1 MLIALTTSCAD
12 KGGAARLIAGAA
24 TMEGWVVTK
33 SRFPLARIASIA
45 SLVLGSLSTAC
56 GNAPQAQE
64 TTEKAVAQPLALS
77 RFGRITPRAIKP
89 VFKPLGLSHK
99 PVKVMLELAGDPI
112 TVVQAKLPDSGKL
125 SSLQKQQV
133 RASLSAGQRGLQ
145 TQIESL
151 GGRVLRSYQNSYN
164 GLAVQVPAERIAAL
178 TALPGVVKVHPV
190 RLMKRGLTNAVPLV
204 GAPQVWG
211 GTPQFHGE
219 HIKVAILDTGIDYT
233 HANFG
238 GPGTPEAYAT
248 AHAAETAP
256 ADPALFGP
264 KAPRI
269 KGGTDLVG
277 DAYDP
282 ESEDPDIATPHPD
295 PNPLDCDGIIKDGK
309 FVASVGHGSHVA
321 GIAAGSGV
329 TPAGKTFRGPYDA
342 ATFSK
347 SFKIG
352 PGVAPQADLYAVRV
366 FGCDGSTDVAIDAIE
381 WAVDNDMDVINM
393 SLGSDFGSEDDP
405 TAIAAHNAVRSG
417 VVVVAS
423 AGNAGSGYYLEGS
436 PASGNGVLSVAA
448 TDATKTYPGA
458 TFALGG
464 QSIQV
469 QDSNGAAFADGT
481 VYRVVVLG
489 TPDNVS
495 LGCDAADYQ
504 QPGVKGALVVAL
516 RGVCRRVDRA
526 TLGQAA
532 GAAAVALINTD
543 PGFPPFEGEIP
554 GVTIPF
560 FGVRQGDG
568 PALIAASS
576 LTATNIVLPNP
587 GYRVAASFSS
597 GGPRVADSELKPNL
611 IAPGVAVVSTAVGTG
626 SGAETLSGTSMA
638 APIVSGIAALA
649 RQAHPSWKARELA
662 NVIANT
668 SDPRGVIDYS
678 ARLSGSGLV
687 QAPGAVKTGAF
698 ADSEQFSSLSF
709 GFVEVPSTQRLHGS
723 ITVHNTER
731 TAMSFDIAIP
741 AAFEQGVPHTATA
754 TRSRIRVGARD
765 TLSFDLNVTV
775 PVPDTD
781 PLGFNEFAGMVE
793 LTPVDASS
801 NHGVALH
808 VPYYGVARPEARL
821 DSDLDP
827 APKPKKPIGELD
839 LENPHSLIAGTA
851 DLYAWGIRGE
861 SDLDSCNDVR
871 AVGVQSFP
879 SDGDQILV
887 FAING
892 FHRCSN
898 SAANQYDVLITNEQG
913 AQFLVVGIDS
923 GRLQTGDATGELAT
937 AIIDLATND
946 ISLLP
951 AFAPTDS
958 GFVQLVAPASLLGL
972 TTDAPR
978 FSYSIQ
984 TFDITGDGV
993 DSPPGVGSFNAFAS
1007 SVLGQGQFVAVDGN
1021 QKTTLPIGVD
1031 ATEFALT
1038 PAKGVL
1044 VLFAENP
1051 PGSKQA
1057 DLDTFHSFGQ
1067 SSSP

>member
-1 MLIALTTSCAD
+1 
-12 KGGAARLIAGAA
+12 
-24 TMEGWVVTK
+24 MEGWAVAK
-33 SRFPLARIASIA
+33 SRFRIASII
-45 SLVLGSLSTAC
+45 LVSLSVAC
-56 GNAPQAQE
+56 GNAPQASE
-64 TTEKAVAQPLALS
+64 TTQKTVAQPLALS

-99 PVKVMLELAGDPI
+99 PVKVMVELAGDPI
-112 TVVQAKLPDSGKL
+112 TVVQAKLPDAGKL
-125 SSLQKQQV
+125 SSLQRQQV
-133 RASLSAGQRGLQ
+133 RASLSLGQRGLQ
-145 TQIESL
+145 SQIESL
-151 GGRVLRSYQNSYN
+151 GGRVLHSYQNSYN
-164 GLAVQVPAERIAAL
+164 GLTVQVPAERIAAL

-295 PNPLDCDGIIKDGK
+295 PNPLDCN
-309 FVASVGHGSHVA
+309 GHGSHVA

-329 TPAGKTFRGPYDA
+329 TPLGKTFRGPYDA

-347 SFKIG
+347 SFRIG
-352 PGVAPQADLYAVRV
+352 PGVAPRADLYAVRV
-366 FGCDGSTDVAIDAIE
+366 FGCDGSTDVTIDAIE

-393 SLGSDFGSEDDP
+393 SLGSNFGSEDDP
-405 TAIAAHNAVRSG
+405 SAVAAHNAVRSG
-417 VVVVAS
+417 VVVVAA
-423 AGNAGSGYYLEGS
+423 AGNAGNGYYLES
-436 PASGNGVLSVAA
+436 TPASGNGVISVAA

-458 TFALGG
+458 NFDLGG
-464 QSIQV
+464 QSIEV

-481 VYRVVVLG
+481 VYPVVVLG

-504 QPGVKGALVVAL
+504 QPGVKGALVVTL
-516 RGVCRRVDRA
+516 RGVCPRVDRA

-532 GAAAVALINTD
+532 GAAAVAMINTD
-543 PGFPPFEGEIP
+543 PGLPPFEGEIP

-568 PALIAASS
+568 PALTAASS
-576 LTATNIVLPNP
+576 LTAANIVLLNP

-597 GGPRVADSELKPNL
+597 GGPRVADSELKPNV

-638 APIVSGIAALA
+638 TPMVSGIAALA
-649 RQAHPSWKARELA
+649 RQAHPSFKARELA

-668 SDPRGVIDYS
+668 SDPGGVVDYS
-678 ARLSGSGLV
+678 TRLSGSGLV

-698 ADSEQFSSLSF
+698 ADSKQFSSLSF

-731 TAMSFDIAIP
+731 TAMSFDITIP
-741 AAFEQGVPHTATA
+741 PAFEQGVPHTTTA

-775 PVPDTD
+775 PVPDAD
-781 PLGFNEFAGMVE
+781 PLAFNEFAGIVE
-793 LTPVDASS
+793 LTPVDAST

-827 APKPKKPIGELD
+827 APKPKKPIGQLD
-839 LENPHSLIAGTA
+839 LENPHSPIAGTA

-871 AVGVQSFP
+871 AVGVQSLP
-879 SDGDQILV
+879 SDGDQFLV

-892 FHRCSN
+892 YHRCSN
-898 SAANQYDVLITNEQG
+898 SAANEYDVLVTNELG
-913 AQFLVVGIDS
+913 AQFLVVGVDS
-923 GRLQTGDATGELAT
+923 GLLQTGDATGELAT

-978 FSYSIQ
+978 FQYTIQ
-984 TFDITGDGV
+984 TFDLTGDGV
-993 DSPPGVGSFNAFAS
+993 DTPPGVGSFNAFAS

-1057 DLDTFHSFGQ
+1057 DLDTFRSFGQ

>member
-1 MLIALTTSCAD
+1 M
-12 KGGAARLIAGAA
+12 KGR
-24 TMEGWVVTK
+24 VVTK
-33 SRFPLARIASIA
+33 SHFAWTALARIAA
-45 SLVLGSLSTAC
+45 LVLVSLSAAC
-56 GNAPQAQE
+56 GNAPQPQE
-64 TTEKAVAQPLALS
+64 TTDKIVAQPLALS
-77 RFGRITPRAIKP
+77 RFGRLTPRSIKP
-89 VFKPLGLSHK
+89 VFKPRGLSHQ
-99 PVKVMLELAGDPI
+99 PVKVMVELAGDPI

-133 RASLSAGQRGLQ
+133 RSSLLAGQRGLQ

-151 GGRVLRSYQNSYN
+151 GGRVLRGYQNSYN
-164 GLAVQVPAERIAAL
+164 GLAVRVPADRIAAL
-178 TALPGVVKVHPV
+178 NALPGVVKVHPV
-190 RLMKRGLTNAVPLV
+190 QLMKRGLTHAVPLV

-238 GPGTPEAYAT
+238 GPGTPEAYVA

-256 ADPALFGP
+256 ADPKLFGP

-282 ESEDPDIATPHPD
+282 ESEDPDIATPKPD
-295 PNPLDCDGIIKDGK
+295 PNPLDCD
-309 FVASVGHGSHVA
+309 GHGSHVA

-329 TPAGKTFRGPYDA
+329 TPSGKTFRGPYDA
-342 ATFSK
+342 TTFSK
-347 SFKIG
+347 SFRIG
-352 PGVAPQADLYAVRV
+352 PGVAPLADLYAVRV
-366 FGCDGSTDVAIDAIE
+366 FGCTGSTDVTVDAIE
-381 WAVDNDMDVINM
+381 WAVDNDLDVINM
-393 SLGSDFGSEDDP
+393 SLGSNFGTEDDP
-405 TAIAAHNAVRSG
+405 SAIAAHNAVRSG
-417 VVVVAS
+417 VVVVAA
-423 AGNAGSGYYLEGS
+423 AGNAGNIPYLES
-436 PASGNGVLSVAA
+436 TPASGNGVISVAA
-448 TDATKTYPGA
+448 TDATETYPGA
-458 TFALGG
+458 TFALSTG

-469 QDSNGAAFADGT
+469 QDSNGAPFSDGT
-481 VYRVVVLG
+481 TYPIVVLG

-504 QPGVKGALVVAL
+504 QAGVKGALVVTL
-516 RGVCRRVDRA
+516 RGVCPRVDRA
-526 TLGQAA
+526 TLAQAA
-532 GAAAVALINTD
+532 GAAAVAMINTD
-543 PGFPPFEGEIP
+543 PGFPPFEGDIP

-568 PALIAASS
+568 PALTAASS
-576 LTATNIVLPNP
+576 LTATNLVLPNP

-597 GGPRVADSELKPNL
+597 GGPRVADSELKPNV

-638 APIVSGIAALA
+638 TPIVSGIAALA
-649 RQAHPSWKARELA
+649 RQAHPSFKARELA
-662 NVIANT
+662 NVIGNT
-668 SDPRGVIDYS
+668 ADPRGVVDYS

-709 GFVEVPSTQRLHGS
+709 GFVEVPSTQHLHGS

-731 TAMSFDIAIP
+731 TAVSFDVAIP
-741 AAFEQGVPHTATA
+741 PALEQGVPHTASA

-765 TLSFDLNVTV
+765 TVSFDLNVTV
-775 PVPDTD
+775 PVLDAD
-781 PLGFNEFAGMVE
+781 PLAFNEFAGMVE
-793 LTPVDASS
+793 LTPSDASS

-839 LENPHSLIAGTA
+839 LENPHSPIAGTA

-861 SDLDSCNDVR
+861 SDLKSCNDVR
-871 AVGVQSFP
+871 AVGVQAFP
-879 SDGDQILV
+879 NEGDQVLV

-892 FHRCSN
+892 FRRCSN
-898 SAANQYDVLITNEQG
+898 SAANEYDILLTNEQG
-913 AQFLVVGIDS
+913 AQFLVVGADS
-923 GRLQTGDATGELAT
+923 GLLQTGDATGELAT
-937 AIIDLATND
+937 AIFNLTTNE
-946 ISLLP
+946 SALLP

-958 GFVQLVAPASLLGL
+958 AFVQLLAPASLLGL
-972 TTDAPR
+972 TADAPR

-984 TFDITGDGV
+984 TFDLTGDGV
-993 DSPPGVGSFNAFAS
+993 DAPPGVGSFNAFSS

-1021 QKTTLPIGVD
+1021 QKTSLPVGVD

-1044 VLFAENP
+1044 VLFAENA
-1051 PGSKQA
+1051 PGAKQA
-1057 DLDTFHSFGQ
+1057 DLDTFRAFGQ

>member
-1 MLIALTTSCAD
+1 MT
-12 KGGAARLIAGAA
+12 KFRFRFAA
-24 TMEGWVVTK
+24 
-33 SRFPLARIASIA
+33 IA
-45 SLVLGSLSTAC
+45 SLVLASLGAAC
-56 GNAPQAQE
+56 GNAPQASE
-64 TTEKAVAQPLALS
+64 TTQKTVAQPLALS
-77 RFGRITPRAIKP
+77 RFGRIAPRAIKP
-89 VFKPLGLSHK
+89 AFKPLGLSHK
-99 PVKVMLELAGDPI
+99 PVKVMVELAGDPI
-112 TVVQAKLPDSGKL
+112 TVVQAKLPDAGKL
-125 SSLQKQQV
+125 SSLQKRQV
-133 RASLSAGQRGLQ
+133 RASLSLGQRGLQ
-145 TQIESL
+145 AQIESL
-151 GGRVLRSYQNSYN
+151 GGTVLRSYQNSYN
-164 GLAVQVPAERIAAL
+164 GLAVRLPAERIAAL
-178 TALPGVVKVHPV
+178 KALPGVVNVHPV
-190 RLMKRGLTNAVPLV
+190 RLMRRGLTNAVPLV

-238 GPGTPEAYAT
+238 GPGTPEAYVA
-248 AHAAETAP
+248 AHATETAP
-256 ADPALFGP
+256 ADPALFGL

-282 ESEDPDIATPHPD
+282 ESDDPEIATPHPD
-295 PNPLDCDGIIKDGK
+295 PNPLDCN
-309 FVASVGHGSHVA
+309 GHGSHVA

-366 FGCDGSTDVAIDAIE
+366 FGCDGSTDVTVDAIE

-393 SLGSDFGSEDDP
+393 SLGSNFGSADDP
-405 TAIAAHNAVRSG
+405 SAVAAHNAVRSG
-417 VVVVAS
+417 VVVVAA
-423 AGNAGSGYYLEGS
+423 AGNAGNNYYLES
-436 PASGNGVLSVAA
+436 TPASGDGVISVAA

-458 TFALGG
+458 TFDLGG

-469 QDSNGAAFADGT
+469 QDSNGTAFADGT
-481 VYRVVVLG
+481 AYRVVVLG
-489 TPDNVS
+489 TPDTVS
-495 LGCDAADYQ
+495 LGCDAADYLQ
-504 QPGVKGALVVAL
+504 AGVKGALVVTL
-516 RGVCRRVDRA
+516 RGVCPRVDRA
-526 TLGQAA
+526 TLAQAA

-554 GVTIPF
+554 GVSIPF

-568 PALIAASS
+568 PALTAATN
-576 LTATNIVLPNP
+576 LTATNISLPNP

-597 GGPRVADSELKPNL
+597 GGPRVADSELKPNV
-611 IAPGVAVVSTAVGTG
+611 IAPGVAVVSTSVGTG

-638 APIVSGIAALA
+638 TPMVSGLAALT
-649 RQAHPSWKARELA
+649 RQAHPSFKARELA

-668 SDPRGVIDYS
+668 SDPSGVVDYS
-678 ARLSGSGLV
+678 TRLSGAGLV

-698 ADSEQFSSLSF
+698 ADSDQFSALSF

-731 TAMSFDIAIP
+731 TAMSFEIKVP
-741 AAFEQGVPHTATA
+741 PAFEQGVPHTTTA

-765 TLSFDLNVTV
+765 TVSFDLNVTL
-775 PVPDTD
+775 PVPDGD
-781 PLGFNEFAGMVE
+781 PLAFNEFAGIVE
-793 LTPVDASS
+793 LTPVDAST
-801 NHGVALH
+801 NHGVALR

-821 DSDLDP
+821 DSALDP
-827 APKPKKPIGELD
+827 APKPKKPLGELE
-839 LENPHSLIAGTA
+839 LENPHSPIAGTA

-871 AVGVQSFP
+871 AVGVQSFS
-879 SDGDQILV
+879 SDGDQIMV

-892 FHRCSN
+892 YHRCSS
-898 SAANQYDVLITNEQG
+898 SAANEYDLLVTNELG

-923 GRLQTGDATGELAT
+923 GLLQTGDATGELAT

-972 TTDAPR
+972 STDAPR

-984 TFDITGDGV
+984 TFDLTGDGV

-1057 DLDTFHSFGQ
+1057 DLDTFRSFGQ